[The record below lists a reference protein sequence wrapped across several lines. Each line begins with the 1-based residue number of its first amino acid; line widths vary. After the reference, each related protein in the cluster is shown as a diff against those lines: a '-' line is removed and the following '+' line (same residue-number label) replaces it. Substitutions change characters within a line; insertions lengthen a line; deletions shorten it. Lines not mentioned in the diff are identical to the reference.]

1 VALFGRESVALFSGN
16 FHLAHYGLK
25 PDKNGMLCCPF
36 HDDKTPSMQIY
47 PKTNTFCCFS
57 TNCTAGTGDVID
69 LIQLKEKCSKQQAI
83 LKAKELLG
91 VSNENT
97 GNFSRGSMVQRF
109 WESCREGMK
118 RSKNGQGYLAERGI
132 AGTRAGYCGHQSMQN
147 WSAALQKAAENHRL
161 LNNNTPHFQNC
172 VIFPLVNVFGKTVGL
187 YGRHIQNKKHVY
199 LQGGHQGL
207 YPCHPKKD
215 SEVVVLTES
224 VIDAATLLVSGIDTP
239 LALYGTNGFTEE
251 HVQALQRL
259 KKLKEIILFM
269 DGDAAG
275 KAAVE
280 KLSNKLHALFPNI
293 VVSSVETPEGEDI
306 NSLAVNHGTESKA
319 LLEHLIGERRLLFS
333 KEQALATGKEPN
345 PNEPKQDT
353 GSLNATNPNNLT
365 YTTVE
370 AELSV
375 KGGIHPDLT
384 ALKVS
389 LHISSLETGRKYRS
403 KVDLYE
409 ARQTQKLSQDAG
421 EALNI
426 RPNALQTA
434 LEELTDLLED
444 YREEQPKEEKKTTTK
459 TVNPT
464 DRQACLAFLKA
475 PFLLEGLNAK
485 IGEAGVTGEEN
496 NRLFLFGIATSY
508 KMPVPLHAL
517 IQGSSGSG
525 KTHLLASISRFIPP
539 EDCIALTRVTDSSFY
554 NYGEHDLSH
563 KLVCFEDLD
572 GLKEDALLA
581 VRELISRGQLTSSTS
596 GKDDK
601 GNIQSYVRTVY
612 GPIASL
618 SCTTQG
624 EVYEDNMGRC
634 FLVAVDES
642 GEQTQKIIAYQNKK
656 AAGQVSGKKEVQ
668 ATAFLQ
674 NCIRLLQPYEVVNP
688 FAEKVKLPEKA
699 HKIRRLNGLYQSYVQ
714 QVTLLH
720 QYQRKQDRQ
729 GRLIS
734 TVEDLKAACRLM
746 FESIVL
752 KVDELDGSLRQF
764 YEALKS
770 HVVEKEN
777 TFTQRE
783 TRQALNIS
791 KTQLHRYLHQLLGLE
806 YIALA
811 GGHANRG
818 YNYKIIYWD
827 DNVALRQQIRSFL
840 GEQLAKLEGV
850 RTSKSGTPRNTN
862 GTPQEHQNGVK
873 VL

>member
-1 VALFGRESVALFSGN
+1 
-16 FHLAHYGLK
+16 
-25 PDKNGMLCCPF
+25 MLHCPF

-57 TNCTAGTGDVID
+57 SNCTAGTGDVID
-69 LIQLKEKCSKQQAI
+69 FIQLKERSTKHRAI
-83 LKAKELLG
+83 LKAKELLDAG
-91 VSNENT
+91 TGASDHKNT
-97 GNFSRGSMVQRF
+97 PAIGRGAMVQRF
-109 WESCREGMK
+109 WESCRSGLK
-118 RSKNGQGYLAERGI
+118 NNRSGQGYLAERCI
-132 AGTRAGYCGHQSMQN
+132 KEIRAGYCGHKSMQH
-147 WSAALQKAAENHRL
+147 WQKHLQRAAEEHGL
-161 LNNNTPHFQNC
+161 LKDGRPHFQNC
-172 VIFPLVNVFGKTVGL
+172 VVFPLVNVFGKTVGL
-187 YGRHIQNKKHVY
+187 YGRHTQNRKHVY

-207 YPCHPKKD
+207 YPCYPKKD
-215 SEVVVLTES
+215 SETVVLTES
-224 VIDAATLLVSGIDTP
+224 VIDAATLMVAGIDTP

-259 KKLKEIILFM
+259 NRLKEIILFM
-269 DGDAAG
+269 DGDTAG

-280 KLSNKLHALFPNI
+280 RYSAKLHEMFSQIIISA
-293 VVSSVETPEGEDI
+293 VATPEGEDI
-306 NSLAVNHGTESKA
+306 NSLAVNHGSEAPA
-319 LLEHLIGERRLLFS
+319 LLKHLTTERKVLFS
-333 KEQALATGKEPN
+333 AAAAASENITAEKPATGIQEVISTPSK
-345 PNEPKQDT
+345 
-353 GSLNATNPNNLT
+353 LNSTNPNNLL
-365 YTTVE
+365 YTTPE

-384 ALKVS
+384 SLKIS
-389 LHISSLETGRKYRS
+389 LHITSLETGRKYRS

-409 ARQTQKLSQDAG
+409 ARHTQKLAQDAG

-426 RPNALQTA
+426 RPNSLQTA
-434 LEELTDLLED
+434 LDELTDLLER
-444 YREEQPKEEKKTTTK
+444 YREEQPKEEKSSTK
-459 TVNPT
+459 KVNPT
-464 DRQACLAFLKA
+464 DRQACLEFLKA

-496 NRLFLFGIATSY
+496 NRLFLLGIATSY

-624 EVYEDNMGRC
+624 ETYEDNMGRC

-642 GEQTQKIIAYQNKK
+642 QQQTQKIISYQNKK
-656 AAGQVSGKKEVQ
+656 AAGQVSGKKELA

-734 TVEDLKAACRLM
+734 TVEDLKAACKLM

-770 HVVEKEN
+770 HVGEKEN

-783 TRQALNIS
+783 TRQALGIS

-818 YNYKIIYWD
+818 YSYKIIYWD
-827 DNVALRQQIRSFL
+827 DNVALRQQIRGFL
-840 GEQLAKLEGV
+840 GQQLAKIDKVG
-850 RTSKSGTPRNTN
+850 THQSGTPRNTN